1 VVHEAGHI
9 MEQRAKDT
17 EPDILKRWG
26 EAVEADGVSVS
37 PYGDRVVHEDQAEFA
52 RVYALCL
59 DGGVKYLKRLK
70 QCSPARYVLWEQILR
85 LAKAN

>member
-1 VVHEAGHI
+1 
-9 MEQRAKDT
+9 
-17 EPDILKRWG
+17 
-26 EAVEADGVSVS
+26 
-37 PYGDRVVHEDQAEFA
+37 VHEDQAEFA